1 MSQDFYTAS
10 PDMIPPLPADAP
22 IAMPAMPQNFQ
33 QGAPRPSDG
42 VPKFFIK
49 AVRYADGS
57 YHNVEYVDIIT
68 PGDPKSLPRHKVTDA
83 IRQLYPHQYEAFRR
97 GLEMAPEGWP
107 LEMWSVL
114 NPAQVYH
121 LKSLNIFTVEQLAQI
136 ADANLHQIP
145 MGRTLKNQAI
155 VALKAKGETD
165 SVEAMRR
172 KDELNKQAISSLEES
187 NALLMKQLAELSAK
201 VEAQTT
207 PRDEPPRPTTT
218 LDGDTVPAPA
228 KRGPGRP
235 RNADVA

>member
-1 MSQDFYTAS
+1 MPQDFYTAS

-22 IAMPAMPQNFQ
+22 IAMPAMAQNFQ

-57 YHNVEYVDIIT
+57 FHNVEYVDIIT

-83 IRQLYPHQYEAFRR
+83 IRQLYPRQYEAFRR
-97 GLEMAPEGWP
+97 GLEMAPDGWP

-145 MGRTLKNQAI
+145 MGRTLKNQAV
-155 VALKAKGETD
+155 VALKAKQETD

-172 KDELNKQAISSLEES
+172 KDELNQTAISSLEAS
-187 NALLMKQLAELSAK
+187 NAQLMQQLAELAAK
-201 VEAQTT
+201 FDAQTA
-207 PRDEPPRPTTT
+207 PSESRSGGTT
-218 LDGDTVPAPA
+218 LDGDVVPAPA

-235 RNADVA
+235 PRNA

>member
-22 IAMPAMPQNFQ
+22 IAMPAMAQNFQ

-57 YHNVEYVDIIT
+57 FHNVEYVDIIT

-97 GLEMAPEGWP
+97 GLEMAPDGWP

-145 MGRTLKNQAI
+145 MGRTLKNQAQA
-155 VALKAKGETD
+155 ALKAKQETD
-165 SVEAMRR
+165 SVEAMRQ
-172 KDELNKQAISSLEES
+172 KDELNQQAISSLEAS
-187 NALLMKQLAELSAK
+187 NAQLMQQLAALSAK
-201 VEAQTT
+201 FDAQTA
-207 PRDEPPRPTTT
+207 PSEPRPGGTT

-235 RNADVA
+235 PKIG